1 MPPSHAGGHG
11 GSSSSGGM
19 RGHGGGGGGS
29 MLATQVY
36 GPGND
41 NARQQQTRH
50 ARRLYVGGLP
60 AGTQEEDLLRFFTS
74 VIDRATAPYGVP
86 GMSGP
91 AVVQTYINTEKC
103 FGFVELASMELTVC
117 PPQHKFFYLYMCIN
131 TSCYTNTT
139 INTFLCHYFHHQHS
153 LISTLPPPTL
163 CNVQASC
170 MNLSGIKF
178 DNHMGQTILRIKR
191 PNDFKPELV
200 PPTMQPLSYFNYG
213 ALDIVGSVAPS
224 GGGGDGGSMGAP
236 SADRIF
242 CGGLP
247 YHLTDDQVKELL
259 GAFGAIRTFNLV
271 RDPGS
276 VTSKVLL
283 FSLSHLH
290 SR

>member
-1 MPPSHAGGHG
+1 MPPSHGGGHG
-11 GSSSSGGM
+11 GS
-19 RGHGGGGGGS
+19 RGHGGGGGGGGGS

-60 AGTQEEDLLRFFTS
+60 AGTQEEELLRFFSS

-86 GMSGP
+86 DMTGP

-103 FGFVELASMELTVC
+103 FGFVELATMELT
-117 PPQHKFFYLYMCIN
+117 
-131 TSCYTNTT
+131 
-139 INTFLCHYFHHQHS
+139 
-153 LISTLPPPTL
+153 
-163 CNVQASC
+163 ASC

-178 DNHMGQTILRIKR
+178 DNHMGQSILRIKR

-213 ALDIVGSVAPS
+213 VLDIVGTAAPS
-224 GGGGDGGSMGAP
+224 GGGGGDGGSMGAP

-276 VTSKVLL
+276 VTSKVRTLI
-283 FSLSHLH
+283 FSFTFTCALMRTH
-290 SR
+290 SNNCPHSNM